1 MTTSLT
7 PPTDTLSC
15 TNQQS
20 QPPTTVL
27 VDTSLLIEQLK
38 RERSARPVREALAPF
53 YFKGASSYS
62 KLEFKRAWLQR
73 LAYLHDVCS
82 KPGVDSVV
90 DVIDWVNR
98 KLSNQPFRRGSL
110 QTCLD
115 MLTRFFDLNSDAI
128 NKPAQLA
135 KLRAHCK
142 RSVLDGT
149 AALLQLITA
158 EFKGTRCNR
167 AEEPAT
173 ENADG
178 SLNVTVPKCQ
188 PHNAKCAIVEFF
200 VSNKAAFSSL
210 ANHVDTL
217 PDASK
222 EMKNM
227 QEHIRLALADPRH
240 LCQAGNCARVADAII
255 ALDGRQ
261 MAVFAANNDREWVHI
276 SNVLH
281 KPLLNPLRHNP

>member
-1 MTTSLT
+1 MSTSPT
-7 PPTDTLSC
+7 NQTDTSPC
-15 TNQQS
+15 ANQQS

-38 RERSARPVREALAPF
+38 REPSARPVREALAPF
-53 YFKGASSYS
+53 LFKGASSYS

-73 LAYLHDVCS
+73 LAYIHDVCS
-82 KPGVDSVV
+82 KPDVTCVV
-90 DVIDWVNR
+90 DVMAWVNQ
-98 KLSNQPFRRGSL
+98 KLGAQPKRRGGL
-110 QTCLD
+110 QTCFD
-115 MLTRFFDLNSDAI
+115 MLIRFLDLDSGAI
-128 NKPAQLA
+128 NKRAQLA
-135 KLRAHCK
+135 RLRSHCK

-158 EFKGTRCNR
+158 EFKGTRCVR
-167 AEEPAT
+167 AEEPAR
-173 ENADG
+173 ENPDG
-178 SLNVTVPKCQ
+178 SLNVTVPKCRPQ
-188 PHNAKCAIVEFF
+188 NAKCAIVEFF
-200 VSNKAAFSSL
+200 VSNKPAFSSL

-240 LCQAGNCARVADAII
+240 LCQAGNCARLADAII
-255 ALDGRQ
+255 ALDGKQ
-261 MAVFAANNDREWVHI
+261 MAVFAANNDTEWVHI
-276 SNVLH
+276 SNVLQ